1 MELVAETIE
10 TRPGGDSP
18 RRGASAG
25 LSAQSASG
33 DARSASIAPDRMG
46 SSSDDALV
54 RATVGGQQEAFSEL
68 VRRYTNM
75 VLWYSHA
82 RLRDPL
88 EAEEVTQESMVRA
101 YEQLPR
107 LRAPGAF
114 ANWLL
119 TIAVSV
125 MSRKRRRDSKIIHLE
140 DSVKGLEAPT
150 APTPIDSI
158 TDAELRERIVVEMD
172 KLPTHYRVALALK
185 YLNGYSIAEISDRLQ
200 VPAGTVRARLSRAY
214 GMLRKRLEGAA
225 GSTNA
230 GRGNDID
237 EAASAANQ
245 EGDSHAV

>member
-10 TRPGGDSP
+10 TRPGGESP

-25 LSAQSASG
+25 PSAESASSVAG
-33 DARSASIAPDRMG
+33 SAPIAPDLIG

-54 RATVGGQQEAFSEL
+54 RASVGGQQDAFSEL

-75 VLWYSHA
+75 VLWFSHA

-119 TIAVSV
+119 TITTSV
-125 MSRKRRRDSKIIHLE
+125 MSKKRRRDSKIIHLE
-140 DSVKGLEAPT
+140 DSVKSLEAPAQPT
-150 APTPIDSI
+150 AIDSLS
-158 TDAELRERIVVEMD
+158 DAELRERIVVEMN
-172 KLPTHYRVALALK
+172 KLPAHYRVALALK
-185 YLNGYSIAEISDRLQ
+185 YLNGYSVDEISERLQ
-200 VPAGTVRARLSRAY
+200 VPGGTVRARLSRAY
-214 GMLRKRLEGAA
+214 GMLRKRLGAPAAA
-225 GSTNA
+225 GA
-230 GRGNDID
+230 DDID
-237 EAASAANQ
+237 EAAGAANQ
-245 EGDSHAV
+245 EGDSHAM